1 MTNKISNIAKNTSY
15 FTFAL
20 ILQKVVS
27 FTYFVIIAKALLPED
42 LGKYYFAISFTTI
55 FAIFIDLGL
64 ANVLTREV
72 AKSGKD
78 NEQVKAGPVNLLG
91 SVLAIKLPLAAISII
106 SAFILVNVMG
116 YAELT
121 KQLVYLSS
129 ICMVLDSFTLTFF
142 AVIRGFH
149 NLGFESIS
157 SVIFQLIV
165 LGFGYLVLK
174 LNLGLRW
181 LVGSL
186 VIASS
191 FNFIYSFLLLRF
203 KWKIKIKPIRDKDLI
218 KMIISIA
225 IPFALFGVF
234 QRLYMYLDSVLL
246 ASLAGERHVGLY
258 QIAFKIIFALQ
269 FLPMAFVASLYPAF
283 SAYWKNNKEQLS
295 VTFERALAYLIII
308 SLPISVGIISLS
320 DKIILFFNPEY
331 AEAIWPLRI
340 IMISLIFIFLNFP
353 IGSLL
358 NACDRQ
364 RVNTKNMAIALAASI
379 IMNIILIPKM
389 QSIGASI
396 TVIATNFFMFILGM
410 IEAPKIVKYKT
421 LKVFFV
427 FLKSLISTAL
437 MAIFIFYFKDN
448 YSIFLLIFPAGI
460 IYFSALF
467 LLGGFKKEDLFSILK
482 SFKK

>member
-1 MTNKISNIAKNTSY
+1 MTKKISNIAKNTSY

-27 FTYFVIIAKALLPED
+27 FSFFLIVAKTLMPED

-55 FAIFIDLGL
+55 FAVFIDLGL

-72 AKSGKD
+72 AKSGEENKAA
-78 NEQVKAGPVNLLG
+78 KAGPENLLG
-91 SVLAIKLPLAAISII
+91 AILAIKIPLAAISLLL
-106 SAFILVNVMG
+106 AFLLVNIMG
-116 YAELT
+116 YPSLT

-149 NLGFESIS
+149 NLSFESIS

-165 LGFGYLVLK
+165 LIFGFISLK

-181 LVGSL
+181 LMASL
-186 VIASS
+186 VLASS
-191 FNFIYSFLLLRF
+191 FNFIYSLSLLHF
-203 KWKIKIKPIRDKDLI
+203 KWKIKIKPVRDNKLI
-218 KMIISIA
+218 SMIVGIA

-246 ASLAGERHVGLY
+246 SVFAGDRHIGLY

-283 SAYWKNNKEQLS
+283 SSYWKNNREQLS
-295 VTFERALAYLIII
+295 VTFERALSYLIII
-308 SLPISVGIISLS
+308 SLPISAGVIALS
-320 DKIILFFNPEY
+320 GEIILFFKPEY
-331 AEAIWPLRI
+331 AEAVWPLRI
-340 IMISLIFIFLNFP
+340 IMLSLIFVFLNFP

-364 RVNTKNMAIALAASI
+364 MINTRNMALGLATSV
-379 IMNIILIPKM
+379 IMNIILIPIF
-389 QSIGASI
+389 QSLGASI
-396 TVIATNFFMFILGM
+396 TVIVTNFLMFILGM
-410 IEAPKIVKYKT
+410 IEVPKIIKYNKKKI
-421 LKVFFV
+421 LIIFS
-427 FLKSLISTAL
+427 KSLLSVIL
-437 MAIFIFYFKDN
+437 MSLLVFYLKQKIN
-448 YSIFLLIFPAGI
+448 IFLIIPPAGL
-460 IYFSALF
+460 IYFFMLY
-467 LLGGFKKEDLFSILK
+467 LLGGFKKDDISSILK